1 MTLSY
6 YRRIQAMRRQTPAET
21 KAALE
26 QARRR
31 LEHQRAYFELLFK
44 PTPSAD
50 ILYDDEERPLNEAVD
65 RQT

>member
-1 MTLSY
+1 MTYEY

-31 LEHQRAYFELLFK
+31 LEHQRAYFELLFD
-44 PTPSAD
+44 PVPSAD
-50 ILYDDEERPLNEAVD
+50 ILYDDGEIPLKEAVD
-65 RQT
+65 TM